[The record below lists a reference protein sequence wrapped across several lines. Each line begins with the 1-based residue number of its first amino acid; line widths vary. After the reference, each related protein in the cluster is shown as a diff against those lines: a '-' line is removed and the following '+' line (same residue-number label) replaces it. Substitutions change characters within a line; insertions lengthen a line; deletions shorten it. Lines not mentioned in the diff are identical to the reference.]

1 MQSAI
6 SYRDKH
12 GFVTIAD
19 DHRVYRY
26 ITHSYAKDYDQL
38 IQSGLYQELVNRG
51 WLIGHKESE
60 MTETQQLNY
69 YRILEPERIP
79 LISYPSEWSV
89 DQWRDVLERLLD
101 INLLAI
107 EYGMILKD
115 ATPYN
120 FTFHN
125 GHCLLFDTT
134 SFEVYEEGK
143 PWIAYRQFCETM
155 LGPFALMCFSDK
167 KWARLLN
174 AFIDGW
180 DLAFVSR
187 RLSFR
192 TWFNPTLLM
201 HIHLHARYKTNG
213 MKNATTTG
221 NGFNKQKLSL
231 WWKLMKR
238 SISKW
243 KPRQRGDQWL
253 HYYDEDILSDEY
265 INDKTNKVTEWIR
278 TLSPDCL
285 IDVGANNGYFS
296 LIASAHAKR
305 VIAVEM
311 DHDCIN
317 QLYGKI
323 KAQRI
328 ANLTTIIADL
338 TQPTPG
344 IGWENEEKTALMK
357 RIGEKGDMVLGLA
370 LVHHLCI
377 SKNIPLA
384 FVAKLFA
391 DITNKQAIVEFVPK
405 TDEKVQAM
413 LRHREDIFD
422 DYTEADFITSF
433 SAYFVMQEQ
442 HNCSSSQRKLF
453 LWTRK

>member
-1 MQSAI
+1 M
-6 SYRDKH
+6 
-12 GFVTIAD
+12 
-19 DHRVYRY
+19 
-26 ITHSYAKDYDQL
+26 
-38 IQSGLYQELVNRG
+38 
-51 WLIGHKESE
+51 
-60 MTETQQLNY
+60 
-69 YRILEPERIP
+69 
-79 LISYPSEWSV
+79 
-89 DQWRDVLERLLD
+89 
-101 INLLAI
+101 
-107 EYGMILKD
+107 
-115 ATPYN
+115 
-120 FTFHN
+120 
-125 GHCLLFDTT
+125 
-134 SFEVYEEGK
+134 
-143 PWIAYRQFCETM
+143 
-155 LGPFALMCFSDK
+155 
-167 KWARLLN
+167 
-174 AFIDGW
+174 
-180 DLAFVSR
+180 
-187 RLSFR
+187 
-192 TWFNPTLLM
+192 
-201 HIHLHARYKTNG
+201 
-213 MKNATTTG
+213 
-221 NGFNKQKLSL
+221 
-231 WWKLMKR
+231 
-238 SISKW
+238 
-243 KPRQRGDQWL
+243 
-253 HYYDEDILSDEY
+253 SDEY

-422 DYTEADFITSF
+422 DYTE
-433 SAYFVMQEQ
+433 
-442 HNCSSSQRKLF
+442 
-453 LWTRK
+453 